1 MTGYVKQSLPF
12 VKQCEC
18 NEAKDI
24 THWSGTVLAGPGTW
38 VQPPSP
44 RAAEIK

>member
-12 VKQCEC
+12 VKQCEYSGA
-18 NEAKDI
+18 EDV

-38 VQPPSP
+38 VQPP